1 MMLEIPH
8 VKQYEPG
15 LTRRWFQNAYFDLFT
30 WHDSQGAFH
39 GFQLCYAKNGDQ
51 RALRYSADIGLRHE
65 GVNQP
70 EEKPGRAMTAIFVA
84 DGAPDTTLLARF
96 TEDGAGLPEDI
107 FKFVSTQLRNA
118 DSANG

>member
-15 LTRRWFQNAYFDLFT
+15 LTRRWFQNGYFDLFT
-30 WHDSQGAFH
+30 WQDQGGAFH
-39 GFQLCYAKNGDQ
+39 GFQLCYAKNGTQ
-51 RALRYSADIGLRHE
+51 RALRYSIDAGLRHE

-84 DGAPDTTLLARF
+84 DGAPDAALQQRF
-96 TEDGAGLPEDI
+96 EADGAALPRDVFE
-107 FKFVSTQLRNA
+107 FVSAQLSSSG
-118 DSANG
+118 SAAI

>member
-15 LTRRWFQNAYFDLFT
+15 LTRRWFQNEYFDLYT
-30 WHDSQGAFH
+30 WQDQDGAFH

-51 RALRYSADIGLRHE
+51 RALRYSIDAGLRHE

-84 DGAPDTTLLARF
+84 DGAPQAALLQRF
-96 TEDGAGLPEDI
+96 EEDGAALPREI
-107 FKFVSTQLRNA
+107 FEFVSAQLHLT
-118 DSANG
+118 DSASH